1 MKAPI
6 EFFALG
12 EPKGQPRVK
21 AFVRGR
27 HAGVYD
33 PGTADGWKQAVLS
46 ACPKLT
52 LEVAKEPYFDGP
64 VLVTLSY
71 EFPRPASHHVAGKR
85 GRPLKES
92 APLCHTVKPDADN
105 AAKAVLDALQH
116 SGLWHDDAQ
125 VSDLIVR
132 KRYANGRPGCLVRIE
147 EATR

>member
-1 MKAPI
+1 MKPPI

-33 PGTADGWKQAVLS
+33 PGTADGWKQAVVA
-46 ACPKLT
+46 ACPKIELT
-52 LEVAKEPYFDGP
+52 AANEPYFTGP

-85 GRPLKES
+85 ERPLKDS
-92 APLCHTVKPDADN
+92 APYCHTGKPDADN
-105 AAKAVLDALQH
+105 AAKAVLDALQY
-116 SGLWHDDAQ
+116 SGLWRDDAQ
-125 VSDLIVR
+125 VADLIVR
-132 KRYANGRPGCLVRIE
+132 KRYANGRPGCWVKVEGIE
-147 EATR
+147 